1 MQTIDISGQ
10 LAMIIDV
17 QLCVLTWKYS
27 WDIRI
32 IQIYTCMLTLHTNI
46 CITHT
51 YECVFI
57 ASNCVWLH
65 VYLKA
70 SNVTVNKCMYANKGW
85 IQMSCIQSM
94 QRCKQSHVC
103 IPRRYANICTIS
115 LVE

>member
-17 QLCVLTWKYS
+17 QLCVLTWKHS

-85 IQMSCIQSM
+85 IQMSLHSVDAKVQA
-94 QRCKQSHVC
+94 VPWC
-103 IPRRYANICTIS
+103 IPSTYANICTIS
-115 LVE
+115 LVG